1 LWFICGFELDWSGKK
16 NGTGGGSLP
25 LLLSPLPERVVKEQ
39 DDPNS
44 ACPHEMYRLYLLEL
58 RPHVVV
64 AHHLPGRLRVRV
76 RPGLAA
82 IRMLSRHAADGPDA
96 LHRLLPGHPAVHVN
110 PLSGSLVLEYA
121 PSLIPFE
128 LLDEFFRTGSD
139 EQAAALL
146 DRLLGSN
153 LQPKETAL

>member
-1 LWFICGFELDWSGKK
+1 
-16 NGTGGGSLP
+16 
-25 LLLSPLPERVVKEQ
+25 
-39 DDPNS
+39 
-44 ACPHEMYRLYLLEL
+44 
-58 RPHVVV
+58 
-64 AHHLPGRLRVRV
+64 
-76 RPGLAA
+76 
-82 IRMLSRHAADGPDA
+82 MLSRHAADGPDA

>member
-1 LWFICGFELDWSGKK
+1 M
-16 NGTGGGSLP
+16 
-25 LLLSPLPERVVKEQ
+25 LLSPLLERVVKEQ

-44 ACPHEMYRLYLLEL
+44 PCLHEMYRLYLLEL

-82 IRMLSRHAADGPDA
+82 VRMLSRHAADGPDA
-96 LHRLLPGHPAVHVN
+96 LRRLLPGHPAVNVN
-110 PLSGSLVLEYA
+110 PLSGSLVLEYDPA
-121 PSLIPFE
+121 LIPFE
-128 LLDEFFRTGSD
+128 LLDGFFRTSSAG
-139 EQAAALL
+139 EAASLL

-153 LQPKETAL
+153 LQPKETVL

>member
-1 LWFICGFELDWSGKK
+1 MEKREELRCVSLWFICGFELDWSGKK

-121 PSLIPFE
+121 PSLI
-128 LLDEFFRTGSD
+128 L
-139 EQAAALL
+139 
-146 DRLLGSN
+146 
-153 LQPKETAL
+153 PKIGRASCRERV